1 MLTQLENGFSMDF
14 DLLAKIYAAR
24 HERGLPYLSRP
35 SHSELLNRWRN
46 AILDAKLNIDLNNIE
61 ASEKV
66 RSKIV
71 NYRRR

>member
-1 MLTQLENGFSMDF
+1 MLTQIANETFFDF
-14 DLLAKIYAAR
+14 DLYRKILEAR
-24 HERGLPYLSRP
+24 HERGFHYLSRP
-35 SHSELLNRWRN
+35 SHSELFNRWHN